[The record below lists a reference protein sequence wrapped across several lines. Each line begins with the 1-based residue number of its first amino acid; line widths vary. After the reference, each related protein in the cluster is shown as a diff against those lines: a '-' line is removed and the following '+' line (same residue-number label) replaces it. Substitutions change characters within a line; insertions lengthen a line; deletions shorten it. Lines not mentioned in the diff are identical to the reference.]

1 LVLELGIIF
10 SVLIDYKL
18 FLFFTTLIIIIWME
32 TQLEKA
38 GKKIGNYLIGKSLGQ
53 GTFGKV
59 KVGVQI

>member
-1 LVLELGIIF
+1 
-10 SVLIDYKL
+10 
-18 FLFFTTLIIIIWME
+18 ME

-59 KVGVQI
+59 KVVVQI

>member
-1 LVLELGIIF
+1 
-10 SVLIDYKL
+10 
-18 FLFFTTLIIIIWME
+18 ME

-59 KVGVQI
+59 KLGVQIQTQEKVMRSNNTLGSSENFEKV

>member
-1 LVLELGIIF
+1 
-10 SVLIDYKL
+10 
-18 FLFFTTLIIIIWME
+18 ME

-59 KVGVQI
+59 KVGVQIQTQEKVMRSHNTLGSSENFEKV